1 MTKLKPYA
9 DDAASSAVGK
19 LIVENGRDCLLL
31 YGSLE
36 LTRDAAGLAHA
47 RTLRALLDAVVQVLE
62 GDPALPD
69 RIPPP
74 REPDTVEN
82 PFG

>member
-19 LIVENGRDCLLL
+19 LVVENGRDRVLL

-47 RTLRALLDAVVQVLE
+47 RKLRALLNAVVQALE
-62 GDPALPD
+62 ADPALPG
-69 RIPPP
+69 RLPPP
-74 REPDTVEN
+74 AEPDTVDN

>member
-1 MTKLKPYA
+1 MTVVI
-9 DDAASSAVGK
+9 SGV
-19 LIVENGRDCLLL
+19 ICLLK
-31 YGSLE
+31 GFE
-36 LTRDAAGLAHA
+36 FEEEKAHA